1 MKSLPGIL
9 IAAAAVLSAP
19 LPAHAADLTVVN
31 VSAPAVNCVFNI
43 QPRARVGAGERARH
57 LKVHG
62 GGDRQRRHLG
72 IHAAQQRRLPAIA
85 HLIPLPIAD

>member
-1 MKSLPGIL
+1 
-9 IAAAAVLSAP
+9 
-19 LPAHAADLTVVN
+19 
-31 VSAPAVNCVFNI
+31 
-43 QPRARVGAGERARH
+43 
-57 LKVHG
+57 VHG